1 MTNREYT
8 ITLNNNFNEAMLGF
22 NYSNES
28 NGNIAYYNKL
38 GREVNKSIKIMNNH
52 SCVSV
57 RLDCIED
64 KSVEPT
70 CILSL
75 DSNDNNVTIYNTENV
90 IGTNPAIKLGIR
102 VDGGLEECHD
112 YENVDTIKLAVT
124 NENDTVEY
132 SGEKELIT
140 EFNIAGAEI
149 GVYSG
154 DRGDIKWNG
163 SKLSAIGSSIGT
175 FEYTDSTGTHTGD
188 IDSKTVMKSLVDKAV
203 EIYNNNNGG
212 IVKLNLSATNTPVL
226 IDNKGENILACK
238 EYKQVYNGVGV
249 DGDEA
254 SYAGM
259 KAYQIVDNVQNI
271 DVANKVIPNINGDVT
286 LIDFT
291 SAISATTKYL
301 AIMNYNG
308 SNTLTVKSNDATVA
322 AEVVAIF
329 EITYTPA

>member
-1 MTNREYT
+1 MANREYT
-8 ITLNNNFNEAMLGF
+8 LTLNNNFNEAMLSF
-22 NYSNES
+22 NYNNEN
-28 NGNIAYYNKL
+28 NGNIVYNNKL
-38 GREVNKSIKIMNNH
+38 GREANKSIKIMNKY
-52 SCVSV
+52 SCNIIT
-57 RLDCIED
+57 LDCIED

-70 CILSL
+70 CVLSL
-75 DSNDNNVTIYNTENV
+75 DSNDNNITIYNTENV

-102 VDGGLEECHD
+102 VDGGSEECHD
-112 YENVDTIKLAVT
+112 YENVDNIKLTVT
-124 NENDTVEY
+124 NGSDTVEY
-132 SGEKELIT
+132 SGTKELIT
-140 EFNIAGAEI
+140 EFNIAGAEVS
-149 GVYSG
+149 VYSG
-154 DRGDIKWNG
+154 NNGNIKWNG
-163 SKLSAIGSSIGT
+163 AKLSTLGSSIGT
-175 FEYTDSTGTHTGD
+175 YEYTDSTGTYTGD

-203 EIYNNNNGG
+203 EIYDNIGG
-212 IVKLNLSATNTPVL
+212 IVKLNLSATTTPVL
-226 IDNKGENILACK
+226 IDNKGANILACK
-238 EYKQVYNGVGV
+238 NYKQVYSGVGV

>member
-1 MTNREYT
+1 MADREYT
-8 ITLNNNFNEAMLGF
+8 LTLNNNFNEAMLSF
-22 NYSNES
+22 FYSNGQ
-28 NGNIAYYNKL
+28 NGNITYHNKL
-38 GREVNKSIKIMNNH
+38 GREVNKSIKIMNKY
-52 SCVSV
+52 SCDTVT
-57 RLDCIED
+57 LDCIED

-70 CILSL
+70 CVLSL
-75 DSNDNNVTIYNTENV
+75 DSNDNNITIYNTENI

-102 VDGGLEECHD
+102 VDGGSEECHD
-112 YENVDTIKLAVT
+112 YENVDNIKLTVT
-124 NENDTVEY
+124 NGSDNVEY
-132 SGEKELIT
+132 SGVKELIT
-140 EFNIAGAEI
+140 EFDIVGAEI

-163 SKLSAIGSSIGT
+163 SKLSVIGSSIGT

-188 IDSKTVMKSLVDKAV
+188 IDSKTVMKSLIDKAV
-203 EIYNNNNGG
+203 EIYDKNNGG

-226 IDNKGENILACK
+226 IDNKGANILACK

-259 KAYQIVDNVQNI
+259 KAYQVVDDVQNI
-271 DVANKVIPNINGDVT
+271 DVANKVIPDITGDVT

-329 EITYTPA
+329 EINYTPA